1 MRKKAIFFDFF
12 HFFRVFEFFA
22 HLRCRERHVESE
34 LILVRRGQL
43 ERGGVEFVAALRV
56 QLLLDV
62 ERLFD
67 GLHALLELVDVVHE

>member
-1 MRKKAIFFDFF
+1 
-12 HFFRVFEFFA
+12 
-22 HLRCRERHVESE
+22 
-34 LILVRRGQL
+34 
-43 ERGGVEFVAALRV
+43 VEFVAALRV